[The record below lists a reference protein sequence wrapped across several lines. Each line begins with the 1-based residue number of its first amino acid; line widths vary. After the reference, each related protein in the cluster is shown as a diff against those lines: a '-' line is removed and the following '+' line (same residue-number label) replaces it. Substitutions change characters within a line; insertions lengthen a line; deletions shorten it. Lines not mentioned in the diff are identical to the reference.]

1 MQTVSLTFL
10 TPYLLAIAANLCF
23 GTASLKF
30 SYFAARFSAA
40 WMNQLK
46 VTIALVGF
54 LIAFLLTE
62 NFAVLNTTGW
72 VSLLSSGIL
81 GLFLGDWFLFQAFAH
96 LGATR
101 TLVIYSFQPFLVG
114 LYGFLFLNQ
123 GLNFWQ
129 LCAIFCMIACVLT
142 FLIERNRQVGHWDLK
157 NFFYAFLGIFF
168 DALGVMLSRQ
178 AYEINPDLG
187 PSQANATRALG
198 AAVVFLLVRP
208 TSLKTIFQDL
218 KNLAVTER
226 SQAIGASLLGTFI
239 SLSFYLRALKTAHV
253 ASLTA
258 ISITGPIWVSF
269 IEHAREKKWP
279 NRYLWIAFGFFIL
292 GFAFMTLGLLKSE

>member
-1 MQTVSLTFL
+1 MQTVSLVFL
-10 TPYLLAIAANLCF
+10 TPYLLAVAANLCF
-23 GTASLKF
+23 GTASVKF
-30 SYFAARFSAA
+30 SYFAARFGAT

-54 LIAFLLTE
+54 VVAFLLTE
-62 NFAVLNTTGW
+62 NYASLSTNSW
-72 VSLLSSGIL
+72 LSLLGSGVV
-81 GLFLGDWFLFQAFAH
+81 GLFLGDWFLFKAFAH

-101 TLVIYSFQPFLVG
+101 TLVIYSFQPFLLG

-123 GLNFWQ
+123 GLNIWQ
-129 LCAIFCMIACVLT
+129 IFAIICMVACVFT
-142 FLIERNRQVGHWDLK
+142 FLLERNRQVGHWDLK

-168 DALGVMLSRQ
+168 DALGVVLSRQ
-178 AYEINPDLG
+178 AYEMSPNLG
-187 PSQANATRALG
+187 SSQANAIRAIG
-198 AAVVFLLVRP
+198 AVVIFILIKP
-208 TSLKTIFQDL
+208 SSLKNIYHDL
-218 KNLAVTER
+218 KNLAQTER
-226 SQAIGASLLGTFI
+226 NQAIGASLLGTFI

-279 NRYLWIAFGFFIL
+279 NRYLWIAFGFFIC
-292 GFAFMTLGLLKSE
+292 GFALMTKGLTQ

>member
-1 MQTVSLTFL
+1 M
-10 TPYLLAIAANLCF
+10 
-23 GTASLKF
+23 
-30 SYFAARFSAA
+30 
-40 WMNQLK
+40 
-46 VTIALVGF
+46 
-54 LIAFLLTE
+54 
-62 NFAVLNTTGW
+62 
-72 VSLLSSGIL
+72 
-81 GLFLGDWFLFQAFAH
+81 GDWFLFQAFAH

-129 LCAIFCMIACVLT
+129 ILAIVSMIACVFT
-142 FLIERNRQVGHWDLK
+142 FLVERNRQVGHWDLK

-178 AYEINPDLG
+178 AYELTPELG
-187 PSQANATRALG
+187 SSQANAIRALG
-198 AAVVFLLVRP
+198 AAILFILIKPNAIKVIYL
-208 TSLKTIFQDL
+208 DL
-218 KNLAVTER
+218 KNLASSER
-226 SQAIGASLLGTFI
+226 AQAIGASLLGTFV
-239 SLSFYLRALKTAHV
+239 SLSLYLRALKTAHV

-258 ISITGPIWVSF
+258 SSITGPIWVSL

-292 GFAFMTLGLLKSE
+292 GFTFMTFGLLKS

>member
-1 MQTVSLTFL
+1 MQTLSLVFL
-10 TPYLLAIAANLCF
+10 TPYLLAVAANLCF

-30 SYFAARFSAA
+30 SYFSARFSAA

-46 VTIALVGF
+46 VTLSLVGF

-62 NFAVLNTTGW
+62 NYAPLDQMGW
-72 VSLLSSGIL
+72 ISLLGSGIL
-81 GLFLGDWFLFQAFAH
+81 GLWLGDWFLFQAFAH

-114 LYGFLFLNQ
+114 LYGFLFLSQ
-123 GLNFWQ
+123 GLNIWQ
-129 LCAIFCMIACVLT
+129 LFAIICMIACVFT
-142 FLIERNRQVGHWDLK
+142 FIFERNRQVGHWDLK
-157 NFFYAFLGIFF
+157 NFSYAFLGIFF

-178 AYEINPDLG
+178 AYEGNPNLG
-187 PSQANATRALG
+187 SSQANAIRAIG
-198 AAVVFLLVRP
+198 AVLIFILIKP
-208 TSLKTIFQDL
+208 SSLKTIYNDVKSL
-218 KNLAVTER
+218 SSTER
-226 SQAIGASLLGTFI
+226 GQAIGSSLLGTFI

-269 IEHAREKKWP
+269 IEHAQEKKWP
-279 NRYLWIAFGFFIL
+279 NRYLWIAFGFFII
-292 GFAFMTLGLLKSE
+292 GFALMTKGLLD